1 MSQTVTEILI
11 ILLLILAN
19 GLFSLAE
26 MALVSARKTRLLTRA
41 EDGDTRA
48 MTALGLLDKPNRLLS
63 TVQIFI
69 TTIGIL
75 SGALG
80 GQAAVDQLTRLFS
93 RIPWLAESAEGVS
106 IAIVVLTITFFS
118 LVLGE
123 LIPKR
128 IALQNPE
135 RLAMS
140 LAGLMRFFSI
150 IAAPIVHLLSIS
162 TDFGLRL
169 LRIKPQKEEPENEE
183 EIMVLL
189 EQGMQDGEFEAAE
202 QDMVE
207 GIFRMSDRSVEVI
220 MTPRTELEWIDL
232 DEPQDKNLAL
242 IANSNH
248 TRFPVAQGSLDNVA
262 GILVSKDLL
271 TAQLRDKPLDLRLL
285 LQPPLLVPE
294 SMPAL
299 KVLELFKTSGNHIAL
314 VIDEYGGLLGMVTL
328 FDVLKS
334 IVGELPQ
341 NAGDLQPQS
350 FQRDDGS
357 WLMDGLMP
365 VDEFKDLLELDDL
378 PDEDRVGY
386 QTLGGFVMNQLGEVP
401 SAGQMFTWDQ
411 YKFEVMD
418 MDGRR
423 VDKILITP
431 LPEEELKA
439 NSKRGAE

>member
-1 MSQTVTEILI
+1 
-11 ILLLILAN
+11 
-19 GLFSLAE
+19 
-26 MALVSARKTRLLTRA
+26 
-41 EDGDTRA
+41 
-48 MTALGLLDKPNRLLS
+48 
-63 TVQIFI
+63 
-69 TTIGIL
+69 
-75 SGALG
+75 
-80 GQAAVDQLTRLFS
+80 
-93 RIPWLAESAEGVS
+93 
-106 IAIVVLTITFFS
+106 
-118 LVLGE
+118 
-123 LIPKR
+123 
-128 IALQNPE
+128 
-135 RLAMS
+135 
-140 LAGLMRFFSI
+140 
-150 IAAPIVHLLSIS
+150 
-162 TDFGLRL
+162 L
-169 LRIKPQKEEPENEE
+169 LRIKIQKEEPENEE
-183 EIMVLL
+183 EIKVLL

-207 GIFRMSDRSVEVI
+207 GIFRMSDRTVEVI

-271 TAQLRDKPLDLRLL
+271 TAQLRDKPLDLRSL

-365 VDEFKDLLELDDL
+365 VDEFKDLLELNDL

-431 LPEEELKA
+431 LPDEELKA